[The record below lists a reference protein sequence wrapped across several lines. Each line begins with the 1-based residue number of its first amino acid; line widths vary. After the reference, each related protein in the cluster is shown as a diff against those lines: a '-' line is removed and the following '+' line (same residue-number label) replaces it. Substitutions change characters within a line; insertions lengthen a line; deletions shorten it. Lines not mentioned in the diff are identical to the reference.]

1 MEVKAKTRKSN
12 DEEGHQRGAEEDEEA
27 GSQLRRKRMK
37 TLHFGAL
44 NLEAPGAPAPL
55 WRPGAARSADVGGD
69 QTGHHKDGRHLRSHS

>member
-37 TLHFGAL
+37 TLHFEDKL
-44 NLEAPGAPAPL
+44 M
-55 WRPGAARSADVGGD
+55 
-69 QTGHHKDGRHLRSHS
+69 H